1 MNVVRFQNPAFVTR
15 HLVNDLFNNMLVND
29 NQACCNVVRPA
40 ANIFETEKEFRIEL
54 LVPGFSKEEIKL
66 SFHKNVLTV
75 QSERKAGESQE
86 YLYTRREFGFDNFE
100 KKFNI
105 PETVN
110 AENINASFRNGIL
123 EIVLP
128 KKEEALEKTP
138 LEIAVN

>member
-15 HLVNDLFNNMLVND
+15 HLVNDLFNSMLVND
-29 NQACCNVVRPA
+29 NQACGNVVRPA
-40 ANIFETEKEFRIEL
+40 ANIFETEKAFRIEL

-66 SFHKNVLTV
+66 SFYKNVLTV
-75 QSERKAGESQE
+75 QSEKKADENQE